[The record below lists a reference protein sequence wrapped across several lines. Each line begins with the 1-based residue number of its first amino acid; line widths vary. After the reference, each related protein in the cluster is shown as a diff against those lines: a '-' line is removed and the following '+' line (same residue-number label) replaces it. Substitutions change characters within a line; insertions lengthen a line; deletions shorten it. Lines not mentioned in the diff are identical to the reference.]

1 MAYGKTVLN
10 VACFYNIAA
19 ETHHLPQVAV
29 KAHSTILSTTSRT
42 TLTQTFSNAN
52 DYTIEEATY
61 VFPLYEG
68 VSVVRFKATV
78 GDRIIEGVVKEREEA
93 KQEYEAAKDAGF
105 TAALMEQTLEAADVF
120 TTKIG
125 NIPPKST
132 FQVDIEF
139 IGELKQDLQ
148 TEGIR
153 FTLPAELYPRYGNAQ
168 VEESDFDQNK
178 SGLEATVD
186 IQLPEGITIK
196 TVQSPSHPID
206 VSIGNLST
214 DQDAAP
220 SFSRASATLSKK
232 ETNLDTDLVIVITPS
247 KTGEPTALLETHATL
262 PNQRALMASLVPKF
276 ALPAETPEIIFV
288 CDRSGSMQ
296 SNIPDL
302 KRALNI
308 FLKSLPQGVAFN
320 ICSFGS
326 RFSFLWP
333 KSRLYDQK
341 SVDEATRHVATF
353 DANYGGTEMYRPLE
367 ATFKQ
372 RLHHGYNLEVFLL
385 TDGEIWDEENVFRL
399 INEASEKG
407 NGDLRVFSLGIGS
420 GASTSLVEGVARAGN
435 GFAQFVADGENMD
448 KKVVRMLKASLFP
461 HINNFKLEIDYEGA
475 GGESDDFELIDAA
488 STVVDFESEKSE
500 KPKKAT
506 ISLFDTSAKID
517 DAPPPEVKPLPTFAE
532 QPYLQTPSSIP
543 PLFPGSRSTVY
554 VLLNEGAPHKNI
566 KSVALT
572 APSKYGELRLEIPV
586 TDVGRG
592 TTLHQL
598 AARKECRELE
608 EGRGFISRAPDADG
622 KTGAARFG
630 PVWDK
635 IIQREAVHLGLRY
648 QVANKW
654 CSFVAI
660 EKMPDGTE
668 FKAGST
674 HEKAEGSLYSDGY
687 PLGSARGG
695 AAGGG
700 IRKAKAAKG
709 FGFGGLSFRS
719 KSLVVG
725 SAPPPPPAP
734 APAARFTPSAV
745 DAICTRGYEMPSQS
759 QPVLFGAAAAPP
771 APKPSLF
778 GGGGGLFGQRSGGG
792 LFGGFGSKGSS
803 NKGSAFESSASMPAS
818 DALFGAAP
826 SPALAPQPT
835 GASPALFGRSA
846 SPPGST
852 KRVGIQSSSPPVA
865 AAPPAANA
873 FSFGSF
879 APQAEAAE
887 VSAPS
892 SSPLETLT
900 ALQRFDGSWGWTANL
915 ERITGVTF
923 EDAKSAAPSIADDAL
938 PTALA
943 IAYFR
948 TKLADDADVWELMVG
963 KAEAWLASKGIN
975 AEVAVEAVAK
985 LIK

>member
-1 MAYGKTVLN
+1 MTFRRQTTMT
-10 VACFYNIAA
+10 VACYYVLQ
-19 ETHHLPQVAV
+19 TGRHYLPQVAV

-42 TLTQTFSNAN
+42 TLTQTFTNKN
-52 DYTIEEATY
+52 DHTIEEATY

-68 VSVVRFKATV
+68 VSVVGFKATV
-78 GDRIIEGVVKEREEA
+78 GDRVIEGVVKEREEA
-93 KQEYEAAKDAGF
+93 KQQYEAARDAGF
-105 TAALMEQTLEAADVF
+105 TAAMMEQSLEAADVF

-125 NIPPKST
+125 NIPPNST
-132 FQVDIEF
+132 FQVDIKF

-153 FTLPAELYPRYGNAQ
+153 FTLPTELYPRYGNSE
-168 VEESDFDQNK
+168 VEQSHFSNSN
-178 SGLEATVD
+178 SGFEATVD

-206 VSIGNLST
+206 VSIGNVST

-220 SFSRASATLSKK
+220 SFSRASATLARKD
-232 ETNLDTDLVIVITPS
+232 TFLDTDLVIVITPS

-262 PNQRALMASLVPKF
+262 PNQRALMTSLVPKF
-276 ALPAETPEIIFV
+276 ALPADTPEIVFV

-302 KRALNI
+302 QRALNI

-341 SVDEATRHVATF
+341 TLDEATRHVATF
-353 DANYGGTEMYRPLE
+353 RADYGGTEMYRPLE

-399 INEASEKG
+399 VNEQTEKG
-407 NGDLRVFSLGIGS
+407 NGDMRLFSLGIGS
-420 GASTSLVEGVARAGN
+420 GASTSLVEGTARAGN

-461 HINNFKLEIDYEGA
+461 HISNFKLEIDYA
-475 GGESDDFELIDAA
+475 GDDGESDDFELVDAA
-488 STVVDFESEKSE
+488 STIVGSESEKAE
-500 KPKKAT
+500 EPKKAT

-517 DAPPPEVKPLPTFAE
+517 DAPPPEVKPLPEFVK
-532 QPYLQTPSSIP
+532 QPYLQTPSTIP
-543 PLFPGSRSTVY
+543 PLFPGNRSTVY
-554 VLLNEGAPHKNI
+554 VLLNETAPHKTI

-630 PVWDK
+630 PIWDK
-635 IIQREAVHLGLRY
+635 IVQREAVYLGLRY

-660 EKMPDGTE
+660 EKMPDGSE
-668 FKAGST
+668 FKAPAT
-674 HEKAEGSLYSDGY
+674 QEKVEVDVFSGDY
-687 PLGSARGG
+687 PLGGAKPVHRGVAMG
-695 AAGGG
+695 NP
-700 IRKAKAAKG
+700 KAKGSSG
-709 FGFGGLSFRS
+709 FNFAPFSRFRS
-719 KSLVVG
+719 AA
-725 SAPPPPPAP
+725 APPPPPAP
-734 APAARFTPSAV
+734 APAFAPSAASI
-745 DAICTRGYEMPSQS
+745 DALCTRGYEISREVAPQN
-759 QPVLFGAAAAPP
+759 QQLFGASAPSPWAALSRIVGGSAPLPPP
-771 APKPSLF
+771 APK
-778 GGGGGLFGQRSGGG
+778 
-792 LFGGFGSKGSS
+792 
-803 NKGSAFESSASMPAS
+803 ASM
-818 DALFGAAP
+818 FGAAP
-826 SPALAPQPT
+826 QQQQQQPAGGMFGAASPPPLAKPSFVPQPT
-835 GASPALFGRSA
+835 GANPALFGRSA

-852 KRVGIQSSSPPVA
+852 KRVGMSSPP
-865 AAPPAANA
+865 PPG
-873 FSFGSF
+873 SFGSGPGF
-879 APQAEAAE
+879 GAAPQAEAAE

-892 SSPLETLT
+892 SSALEQLT
-900 ALQRFDGSWGWTANL
+900 ALQRFDGSWGWTADL
-915 ERITGVTF
+915 ERITGVTLHQ
-923 EDAKSAAPSIADDAL
+923 AATAVPQLANIDDAL
-938 PTALA
+938 TTALA

-948 TKLADDADVWELMVG
+948 VKLADDADVWELMVD
-963 KAEAWLASKGIN
+963 KAETWLAGKVPD
-975 AEVAVEAVAK
+975 AAAAVEAIAK